1 MKKII
6 SGALA
11 TSLLAASAFA
21 FSVEG
26 NPSVKFVGYKLAN
39 KTAVEGTFK
48 DLGFKSAEN
57 ANFADFLKTFEFNI
71 DPKNIDTKLPDRD
84 KRIGMIFDGNA
95 ITAKIVSVSG
105 DEKAG
110 EAEVEVSVKGNSK
123 SYKTQYTVEDGKLKA
138 KIGIDLLADLKLNET
153 FEKYAASAKPFH
165 GGKSYPDVE
174 ISLEA
179 KIK

>member
-21 FSVEG
+21 FSVDG

-57 ANFADFLKTFEFNI
+57 AIFADFLK
-71 DPKNIDTKLPDRD
+71 
-84 KRIGMIFDGNA
+84 
-95 ITAKIVSVSG
+95 
-105 DEKAG
+105 
-110 EAEVEVSVKGNSK
+110 
-123 SYKTQYTVEDGKLKA
+123 
-138 KIGIDLLADLKLNET
+138 
-153 FEKYAASAKPFH
+153 AAP
-165 GGKSYPDVE
+165 VRVR
-174 ISLEA
+174 
-179 KIK
+179 

>member
-6 SGALA
+6 SGALV
-11 TSLLAASAFA
+11 TSILAASAFA
-21 FSVEG
+21 FSVDG

-84 KRIGMIFDGNA
+84 KRIGMIFDSNA
-95 ITAKIVSVSG
+95 IMAKIVSVSG

-123 SYKTQYTVEDGKLKA
+123 SYKTQYRVEDGKLKA

>member
-6 SGALA
+6 SGALV
-11 TSLLAASAFA
+11 TSILAASAFA
-21 FSVEG
+21 FSVDG

-95 ITAKIVSVSG
+95 ITAKIVSVS
-105 DEKAG
+105 
-110 EAEVEVSVKGNSK
+110 VKGNSK

>member
-11 TSLLAASAFA
+11 ASFFAASAFA
-21 FSVEG
+21 FSVDG
-26 NPSVKFVGYKLAN
+26 APSVKFVGYKLAN

-57 ANFADFLKTFEFNI
+57 ANFADFLKSFEFNI

-84 KRIGMIFDGNA
+84 KRIGIIFDGNIIA
-95 ITAKIVSVSG
+95 AKVVSAAG

-110 EAEVEVSVKGNSK
+110 EMEVEVGVKGGSK
-123 SYKTQYTVEDGKLKA
+123 TYKTQYTVESGKLKA
-138 KIGIDLLADLKLNET
+138 KIGIDLLADLKLDDT
-153 FEKYAASAKPFH
+153 FAKYAASAKPFH

>member
-6 SGALA
+6 SGALV
-11 TSLLAASAFA
+11 TSILAASAFA
-21 FSVEG
+21 FSVDG

-84 KRIGMIFDGNA
+84 KRIGIIFDGNA

-123 SYKTQYTVEDGKLKA
+123 AYKTQYTVESGKLKA
-138 KIGIDLLADLKLNET
+138 KIGIDLLADFKLDET
-153 FEKYAASAKPFH
+153 FAKFATASKAFH